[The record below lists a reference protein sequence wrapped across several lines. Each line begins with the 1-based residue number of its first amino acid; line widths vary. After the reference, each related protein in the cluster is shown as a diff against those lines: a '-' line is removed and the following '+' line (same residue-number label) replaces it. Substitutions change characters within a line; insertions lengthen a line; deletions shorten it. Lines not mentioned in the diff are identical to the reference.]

1 MVIMMVCVH
10 YTCEW
15 GGVNDGDGVGNEWY
29 ACCVCVC
36 GGGGGGGLY
45 SPAMIIRIAQSL
57 DGLSA
62 TSGFHQLAPN

>member
-15 GGVNDGDGVGNEWY
+15 GGVYDGDGVGNEWY

-36 GGGGGGGLY
+36 VVVVVVGV
-45 SPAMIIRIAQSL
+45 S
-57 DGLSA
+57 
-62 TSGFHQLAPN
+62 THQQ